1 MSAGDISVKAGRTG
15 LDAAPGMPLARAPL
29 MMDRL
34 VTTLNGDS

>member
-29 MMDRL
+29 MDRL